1 MADRKRAGSVRE
13 LGGRP
18 HPMPPETVPP
28 APNRATP
35 YPWVSGGQPG
45 LSVSYHGME
54 SRMSFDTLRA
64 VETLQD
70 VGFQA
75 RQAKAIVGTM
85 NEAVGEQL
93 ALKTDVGALK
103 TDVGTLKTD
112 VGALKTDVGTL
123 KTDVGVLKTD
133 IAALKTD
140 IAELKA
146 ATRADIAELKA
157 TTKTDVAGLK
167 TDIAELKAALTWRI
181 VLAMGA
187 FAALVRLLP

>member
-1 MADRKRAGSVRE
+1 
-13 LGGRP
+13 
-18 HPMPPETVPP
+18 
-28 APNRATP
+28 
-35 YPWVSGGQPG
+35 
-45 LSVSYHGME
+45 
-54 SRMSFDTLRA
+54 MSFDTLRA

-85 NEAVGEQL
+85 NEAVGEQMAL
-93 ALKTDVGALK
+93 KTDVGVLKTDVGALKTDVGALK
-103 TDVGTLKTD
+103 TDVG
-112 VGALKTDVGTL
+112 
-123 KTDVGVLKTD
+123 
-133 IAALKTD
+133 
-140 IAELKA
+140 A
-146 ATRADIAELKA
+146 ATKADIAELKA